1 VVSNEL
7 SAGRA
12 AEGRS
17 HYQHRLAGSHSDPTL
32 AEADARW
39 MRRALEHARRGLGR
53 TAPNPA
59 VGACVVTGEGVVV
72 GDGCHERAGEPHAEI
87 FALEEAGTRARGAT
101 LYCTLEPCVH
111 TGRTGPCTERI
122 IAAGITRVV
131 AAMEDPFP
139 LVRGR
144 GFAVLREHGIAVD
157 TGVAREEAV
166 RLNQP
171 FLTTI
176 RERRPFVILKAAT
189 SLDGRLAAAPGERTQ
204 LTSAAAARHAHAQRA
219 LVDAIAIGSG
229 TLLIDNPLLTA
240 RLVYRERPLTR
251 VVFDR
256 GLRTPPDA
264 RVLSTLSAGPV
275 IILTS
280 PDSERRHIE
289 RARALEDAGATLMD
303 VEGETLTAAVRALGR
318 HGIQSLL
325 LEGGAMVH
333 QAAWDEGIVDYV
345 QHYVAPMVLGSRG
358 PALLGGRALT
368 TASLFEQKVRALGPD
383 VLIEGY
389 VHRPD

>member
-1 VVSNEL
+1 
-7 SAGRA
+7 
-12 AEGRS
+12 
-17 HYQHRLAGSHSDPTL
+17 
-32 AEADARW
+32 

-53 TAPNPA
+53 TTPNPA
-59 VGACVVTGEGVVV
+59 VGACVVTGDGVVV
-72 GDGCHERAGEPHAEI
+72 GDGWHERAGGPHAEVV
-87 FALEEAGTRARGAT
+87 ALEEAGARARGST

-122 IAAGITRVV
+122 IAAGIARVV

-139 LVRGR
+139 LVCGR
-144 GFAVLREHGIAVD
+144 GFAVLRER
-157 TGVAREEAV
+157 GVAVETGLERDDAV

-189 SLDGRLAAAPGERTQ
+189 SLDGRLAAARGARTQ
-204 LTSAAAARHAHAQRA
+204 LTSAAAGRHAQYQRA
-219 LVDAIAIGSG
+219 QVGAVAIGSG
-229 TLLIDNPLLTA
+229 TLLIDDPLLTA

-251 VVFDR
+251 VIFDR
-256 GLRTPPDA
+256 GLRASPDA
-264 RVLSTLSAGPV
+264 RVFSTLSAGPV

-280 PDSERRHIE
+280 PDARRRQVE
-289 RARALEDAGATLMD
+289 RARALERAGATLMT
-303 VEGETLTAAVRALGR
+303 VEDPNLMAAVRALGQ
-318 HGIQSLL
+318 HGIQSIL
-325 LEGGAMVH
+325 LEGGAAIH

-345 QHYVAPMVLGSRG
+345 QLYVAPVALGSHG
-358 PALLGGRALT
+358 PALLAGRT
-368 TASLFEQKVRALGPD
+368 FNPASLVEQKVQALGPD